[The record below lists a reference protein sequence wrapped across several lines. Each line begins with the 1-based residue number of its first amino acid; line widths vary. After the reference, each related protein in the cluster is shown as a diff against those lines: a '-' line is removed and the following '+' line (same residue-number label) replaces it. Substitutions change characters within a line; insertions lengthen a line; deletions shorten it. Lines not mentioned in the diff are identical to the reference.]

1 MNTMMRSSA
10 IYGGLLTALLAASWL
25 DYTAEPALELDGKV
39 VLVSGEVEDLTKV
52 TWKSENNDEAVIE
65 RQEDALGTFYDV
77 KYTRWTEVKTPEP
90 PTPPEPD
97 IPEEDGA
104 ADGAADDAE
113 GDAKAESDDA
123 APVVEPEP
131 EYDVSVSHF
140 KSGDKGTE
148 LFESLAPLLALRK
161 LDDMSDEKLET
172 TGLNDPKDSLTLER
186 KGKTIRLE
194 VGGEVYGTRD
204 RYVRDPESG
213 EVYLV
218 DDEVL
223 RPLRY
228 ARTRLPDRS
237 LWSYETKRIT
247 AITIGSPE
255 GSLDVVQKNA
265 EDPEKATWVRASA
278 PDEVDAQLKT
288 WMDKALRMKSTAYAT
303 EDEDIDGI
311 ELLFSLTFTDDK
323 GQTQTLEV
331 LRKPDDEKAD
341 YWGRSEHTRGMVKLL
356 RGQTRQLVDDI
367 GAIVGGADG
376 AAE

>member
-39 VLVSGEVEDLTKV
+39 VLVSGDVEDLTKV

-97 IPEEDGA
+97 TPEEDGA
-104 ADGAADDAE
+104 ADGADGDADANAE
-113 GDAKAESDDA
+113 GDAA

-237 LWSYETKRIT
+237 LWSYETKRIA
-247 AITIGSPE
+247 AITIGSPD

-265 EDPEKATWVRASA
+265 EDPEKATWVRAAA
-278 PDEVDAQLKT
+278 PDEADAQLKT

-303 EDEDIDGI
+303 EDEDTDGI

-331 LRKPDDEKAD
+331 LRRPDDEKAD

-367 GAIVGGADG
+367 GAIVGAADG